1 MTHCVSYIP
10 IITNPDQYQDIM
22 GYQKDV
28 HDAWI
33 GLNKEFDVI
42 STLTYETWY
51 DISVNHFTRQE
62 VEINDVDYHD
72 VILDMFMGYPNKYT
86 REYKLME
93 IENIRY
99 ELAHVIYLYMIDLLE
114 LIWRLKDITG
124 CVPPIATVEYKVFE
138 GLVTIAYDIAEVIH
152 ASIPY
157 SV

>member
-22 GYQKDV
+22 GHQKDV

-51 DISVNHFTRQE
+51 DISVNNFTRQE

-72 VILDMFMGYPNKYT
+72 VILD
-86 REYKLME
+86 
-93 IENIRY
+93 
-99 ELAHVIYLYMIDLLE
+99 
-114 LIWRLKDITG
+114 
-124 CVPPIATVEYKVFE
+124 
-138 GLVTIAYDIAEVIH
+138 
-152 ASIPY
+152 
-157 SV
+157 